1 MKVSCLQE
9 NLNRGLAVV
18 SRAVAARTTL
28 PITQNVLM
36 ATDQGGLRLSA
47 TNLEIAMSVW
57 IGAQVEQEGTLTA
70 PARLLN
76 DFVGSLPSERVDLDT
91 GEGGSARQGRG
102 GGGTV
107 LHIKCARVETRI
119 NGTSAEEF
127 PPVPA
132 VQGGAVVKFDAQA
145 LRAGIAQVAIAAA
158 TEDSRPVLTGVKV
171 EMEGDRFTFAAA
183 DGFRLAVR
191 SGSLKEPCGDA
202 VQFILPAKTLAEVSR
217 LLPDAGRSND
227 PVEMLVS
234 PNKSQ
239 VLFRFAA
246 GSGGH
251 GQVELVSQLIQ
262 GAFPNY
268 RQLIPETK
276 QTRATVKVA
285 EFQRTVRTA
294 SIFARDG
301 GGLVRLHLLPGS
313 PGVLRAVARAE
324 ELGETVSEVDAR
336 VEGPEAKIAF
346 SSRYLSE
353 VLGVLGA
360 DEVHLDVTTPSSPGV
375 FRPTVAGQNGA
386 ETAAYTHVIMPMFV
400 QW

>member
-1 MKVSCLQE
+1 
-9 NLNRGLAVV
+9 
-18 SRAVAARTTL
+18 
-28 PITQNVLM
+28 
-36 ATDQGGLRLSA
+36 
-47 TNLEIAMSVW
+47 
-57 IGAQVEQEGTLTA
+57 
-70 PARLLN
+70 
-76 DFVGSLPSERVDLDT
+76 
-91 GEGGSARQGRG
+91 
-102 GGGTV
+102 
-107 LHIKCARVETRI
+107 VETRI